1 MDIALLSM
9 SMSQGRVQDQIG
21 VSIMKKA
28 MDNGSEQAGRELDLL
43 MPTPAIPGLG
53 ENIDIQA

>member
-9 SMSQGRVQDQIG
+9 SMSQSRVQDQIG

-28 MDNGSEQAGRELDLL
+28 MDAGSAQAGRELDLL
-43 MPTPAIPGLG
+43 RPAIHGLG

>member
-9 SMSQGRVQDQIG
+9 SMSQSRVQDQIG

-28 MDNGSEQAGRELDLL
+28 MDAGSAQAGRELDLL
-43 MPTPAIPGLG
+43 MPAIPGLG
-53 ENIDIQA
+53 ENIDSQA

>member
-9 SMSQGRVQDQIG
+9 SMSQSRVQDQIG

-28 MDNGSEQAGRELDLL
+28 MDNGTEQAGRELDLL
-43 MPTPAIPGLG
+43 MPAIPGLG
-53 ENIDIQA
+53 GTIDIQA

>member
-9 SMSQGRVQDQIG
+9 SMSQSRVQDQIG

-28 MDNGSEQAGRELDLL
+28 MDNGTEQAGRELDLL
-43 MPTPAIPGLG
+43 MPAIPGLG
-53 ENIDIQA
+53 ETIDIQA